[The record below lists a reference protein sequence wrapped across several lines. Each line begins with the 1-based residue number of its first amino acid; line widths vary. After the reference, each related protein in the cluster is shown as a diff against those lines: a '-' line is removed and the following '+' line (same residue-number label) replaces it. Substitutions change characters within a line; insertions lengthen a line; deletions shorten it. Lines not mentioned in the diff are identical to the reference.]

1 MKLFIAPGSCSLS
14 PMIAMSE
21 AGLPLTVEKVD
32 LRAKK
37 TASGADYLTINPR
50 GYVPALQLDN
60 GEVLAEGVAI
70 VQYIAD
76 QKPDSGLAPKAG
88 TMERYRLQEWL
99 TFISSELH
107 KGFSPL
113 FNPAIPHDVKK
124 VFRDRLTM
132 RFGAADKALAGKQYL
147 MGSQFTVADG
157 YLFNMTRWAKRVELD
172 LSGFA
177 NVTALAARVEARPAV
192 QAALKAEAALAA

>member
-1 MKLFIAPGSCSLS
+1 M
-14 PMIAMSE
+14 
-21 AGLPLTVEKVD
+21 KVD

-37 TASGADYLTINPR
+37 TEKGDDFLAINPR

-76 QKPDSGLAPKAG
+76 QKPESNLAPKAG

-113 FNPAIPHDVKK
+113 FNPAIPDDVKK
-124 VFRDRLTM
+124 VFRDRLTL
-132 RFGAADKALAGKQYL
+132 RFGALDKALAGRQYL

-157 YLFNMTRWAKRVELD
+157 YFYNMTRWAKRVNLD
-172 LSGFA
+172 LSAFP
-177 NVTALAARVEARPAV
+177 NVTAVAARIEARPKVQEAV
-192 QAALKAEAALAA
+192 QAEA